1 MNAVNSNNKM
11 QLKQRQVAGAPGI
24 SQQACYAQRCCF
36 QPASA
41 GSRSK
46 CYRPY
51 NAEISAYHAVA
62 VSQGYVGPLGSET
75 LLLHLSQNLCKHFSE
90 SPKVLQLVL
99 ERSSD
104 KWNSSN
110 WVFIPLLLATLQQQ

>member
-11 QLKQRQVAGAPGI
+11 QLKTGRRCSGHKPTGVLCAKMLLLARVCGI
-24 SQQACYAQRCCF
+24 
-36 QPASA
+36 P
-41 GSRSK
+41 SK